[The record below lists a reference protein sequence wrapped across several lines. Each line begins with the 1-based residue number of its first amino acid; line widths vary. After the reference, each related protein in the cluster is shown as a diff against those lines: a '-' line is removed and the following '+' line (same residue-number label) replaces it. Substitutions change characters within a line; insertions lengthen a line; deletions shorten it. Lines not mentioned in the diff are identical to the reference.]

1 MDNVTID
8 NYYPTSNYMYFIS
21 CILKVHV
28 PTCFPCHIWDPN
40 IAHLFAN
47 STSTTCALFCQKSRS
62 DKSAGSAGRRTAK
75 LRDSARLLQNRS
87 ALARPAKLP
96 SLVQL
101 YSCTAVQLSTAVLK
115 RKCIHLSHTITL
127 FQITI
132 FLRRVHG
139 KDPSVSKPLLSLYV

>member
-8 NYYPTSNYMYFIS
+8 NYYPTSNYFIS

-75 LRDSARLLQNRS
+75 LRESARLLQNRS

-101 YSCTAVQLSTAVLK
+101 YSCTCKYSCTRYLYTRRPTAVLETFDSRYVK
-115 RKCIHLSHTITL
+115 IDR
-127 FQITI
+127 
-132 FLRRVHG
+132 
-139 KDPSVSKPLLSLYV
+139 SLA

>member
-8 NYYPTSNYMYFIS
+8 NYYPTSNYFIS

-75 LRDSARLLQNRS
+75 LRESPNYKLYCILLKTNRFMQGNNIGLYILRRHRKSKGICSDMSKICASIGTDVECTVS
-87 ALARPAKLP
+87 ALEIVVQGFLFAAT
-96 SLVQL
+96 VQL
-101 YSCTAVQLSTAVLK
+101 
-115 RKCIHLSHTITL
+115 
-127 FQITI
+127 
-132 FLRRVHG
+132 
-139 KDPSVSKPLLSLYV
+139 